1 MCPSIA
7 ISVLSAAK
15 MLGSIKNFLPL
26 MASAIISLGVFV
38 SYMRS
43 DLYSVELMILMKAT
57 GL

>member
-1 MCPSIA
+1 MWDLLVTNA
-7 ISVLSAAK
+7 QNAVK
-15 MLGSIKNFLPL
+15 MLGSIRNFLPL
-26 MASAIISLGVFV
+26 MASVIISLGVFV